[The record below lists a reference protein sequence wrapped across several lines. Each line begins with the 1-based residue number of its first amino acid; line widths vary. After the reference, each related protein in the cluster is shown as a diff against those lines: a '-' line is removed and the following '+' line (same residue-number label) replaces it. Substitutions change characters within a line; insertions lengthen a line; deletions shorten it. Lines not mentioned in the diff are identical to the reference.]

1 MYKILLPIR
10 YLLRKRISLLAI
22 LAVCLCTFIT
32 VVVMTVLNGLVS
44 DFKQKNHEF
53 AGDCIVTTDSLVGF
67 PYYDEFLKILN
78 NQRYIQNT
86 TPVIHTF
93 GLLNPQW
100 SEKGYGIE
108 VIGISPKSYSSVTN
122 FAKTLHFRKE
132 NPAKAFSPV
141 YAPALPGCILG
152 IDMKYMRNQNGK
164 YNFPQTP
171 SREAYTIS
179 CIPLTAKGALAKAG
193 TTAVSSKTFYFSD
206 VSHTQLVTPDSSFVY
221 LPFENAQ
228 MLCGMAGSVKRATS
242 IHIKFTGSGN
252 IKQNTKKVSVLWQQF
267 IHTKSE
273 TPLSNLLENVN
284 VQTWKTYRRE
294 SISAMEKEQTMM
306 SIMFL
311 LVGLTAVFIV
321 FVVFYMLV
329 NHKKKDL
336 GILKSIGASNGGI
349 AAMLSIF
356 SLIIAVI
363 GSAAGILS
371 AWLFLS
377 KINSIEQWL
386 FENWGFQLWNRSI
399 YAIGAIPSEISMRF
413 VLTVAGCAIIAC
425 LAGALIPIYQAS
437 KYQPIQTL
445 QVGE

>member
-1 MYKILLPIR
+1 
-10 YLLRKRISLLAI
+10 
-22 LAVCLCTFIT
+22 
-32 VVVMTVLNGLVS
+32 
-44 DFKQKNHEF
+44 
-53 AGDCIVTTDSLVGF
+53 
-67 PYYDEFLKILN
+67 
-78 NQRYIQNT
+78 
-86 TPVIHTF
+86 
-93 GLLNPQW
+93 
-100 SEKGYGIE
+100 
-108 VIGISPKSYSSVTN
+108 
-122 FAKTLHFRKE
+122 
-132 NPAKAFSPV
+132 
-141 YAPALPGCILG
+141 
-152 IDMKYMRNQNGK
+152 
-164 YNFPQTP
+164 
-171 SREAYTIS
+171 
-179 CIPLTAKGALAKAG
+179 
-193 TTAVSSKTFYFSD
+193 
-206 VSHTQLVTPDSSFVY
+206 
-221 LPFENAQ
+221 
-228 MLCGMAGSVKRATS
+228 
-242 IHIKFTGSGN
+242 
-252 IKQNTKKVSVLWQQF
+252 
-267 IHTKSE
+267 
-273 TPLSNLLENVN
+273 
-284 VQTWKTYRRE
+284 
-294 SISAMEKEQTMM
+294 MM